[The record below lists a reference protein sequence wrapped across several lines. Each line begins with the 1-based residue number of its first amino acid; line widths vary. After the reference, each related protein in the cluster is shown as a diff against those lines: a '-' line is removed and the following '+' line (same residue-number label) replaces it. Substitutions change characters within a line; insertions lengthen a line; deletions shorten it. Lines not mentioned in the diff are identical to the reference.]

1 VEERE
6 LNSEGLM
13 RGWAAGEK
21 GVRTR

>member
-1 VEERE
+1 MEVRE

>member
-1 VEERE
+1 VEVRE

-13 RGWAAGEK
+13 RGCSAGEK

>member
-1 VEERE
+1 VEVRE